1 MQGATSPAL
10 DREPLSVNRGYPQSN
25 YSCTFSTHII
35 EDKHSNFQGPQVL
48 GAQYFDL
55 FFKFSL
61 EFYFIFCL
69 IF

>member
-35 EDKHSNFQGPQVL
+35 EDKHSYFQGPLVV
-48 GAQYFDL
+48 GVNF
-55 FFKFSL
+55 
-61 EFYFIFCL
+61 
-69 IF
+69 